1 MKGAR
6 VGGERTAEL
15 PELLAVVGTTS
26 DDLRMLITFE
36 LEGGAEARAVTGDRC
51 AGLYP
56 QD

>member
-1 MKGAR
+1 M
-6 VGGERTAEL
+6 GGERTAEL